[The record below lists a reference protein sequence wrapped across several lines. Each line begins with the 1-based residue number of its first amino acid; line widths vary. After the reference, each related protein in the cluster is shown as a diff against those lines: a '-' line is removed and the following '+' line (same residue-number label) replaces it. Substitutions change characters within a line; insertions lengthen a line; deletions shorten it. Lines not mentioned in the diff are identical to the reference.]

1 LELALPYRL
10 DFQAVSMKILAH
22 ILAGMLFLLTNRTLA
37 TAADFKDVEYAR
49 AGGVRLTLDAHV
61 PDGPGPFP
69 AAILVHGGGWVA
81 GDKQQYI
88 TYIFQPLT
96 DAGFAWFS
104 INYRLAPQFKFPA
117 DADDV
122 ETAIRF
128 VKANA
133 TKYKVDPHRI
143 ALIGESAGGHLVS
156 YVGSRNEN
164 DSRVAAVVSMYGVHD
179 FVAAA
184 VAWKPLPHEIL
195 DLFGIGAVDALTAP
209 TLIKA
214 SPVLYISKT
223 MPPFLLMHGSKDE
236 DVPYEQSVEMCDK
249 MKQAGARCDLI
260 TIEGAP
266 HGMDRWEP
274 HTEWLWY
281 KKALVEWLQ
290 KILR

>member
-1 LELALPYRL
+1 MRASALCGL
-10 DFQAVSMKILAH
+10 V
-22 ILAGMLFLLTNRTLA
+22 FLLTTCVHGW
-37 TAADFKDVEYAR
+37 AADFRDVEYGE

-61 PDGPGPFP
+61 PDGAGPFP
-69 AAILVHGGGWVA
+69 TAILVHGGGWVG

-104 INYRLAPQFKFPA
+104 INYRLAPQFTFPA

-133 TKYKVDPHRI
+133 AKYRVDPKRI

-156 YVGSRNEN
+156 YVGARGRG
-164 DSRVAAVVSMYGVHD
+164 DTAVAAVVSMYGIHD

-184 VAWKPLPHEIL
+184 IAWKPLPHEL
-195 DLFGIGAVDALTAP
+195 FDLFGIKAVDADTVKI
-209 TLIKA
+209 LIKA
-214 SPVLYISKT
+214 SPVVYVNKD

-236 DVPYEQSVEMCDK
+236 DVPYEQSVEMCDR
-249 MKQAGARCDLI
+249 MKKAGARCELI
-260 TIEGAP
+260 TVEGAP
-266 HGMDRWEP
+266 HGMDHWEP
-274 HTEWLWY
+274 HPEFLWY
-281 KKALVEWLQ
+281 KKALIDWL
-290 KILR
+290 KRNLF